1 MEKTDYPLL
10 FQESDSTA
18 IKAQKNYFRL
28 VMLKILFLITV
39 AVITSINWPGDFF
52 LRTPIAVILAITMIL
67 SIGLTAI
74 MSTRNTDKTWLFS
87 RKMAEEVK
95 TETWKFMMHTD
106 EYNASLV
113 DSGAEQVFLD
123 RLNEI
128 LHRNSI
134 VCSQLASQSSDSS
147 QITEFMRTT
156 RQENLKNRIAI
167 YLKDRLHNQRCWYTE
182 KAKWNKSQEFKW
194 FTVTWI
200 LELIAVSIAVINIV
214 MSDMIISSVSLV
226 LAAGG
231 GILSWINAR
240 SYSEPAESYGII
252 SHELSLIEERTRS
265 LTSEKDLTDLVVD
278 VENLIMQEHSIWLSR
293 LI

>member
-1 MEKTDYPLL
+1 MENTDYPML
-10 FQESDSTA
+10 FQESDATA
-18 IKAQKNYFRL
+18 VKAQKNYFRL
-28 VMLKILFLITV
+28 VTLKVLLLIAV
-39 AVITSINWPGDFF
+39 AVVTSINWPEDFF
-52 LRTPIAVILAITMIL
+52 LRTHVALFLAIALIL

-74 MSTRNTDKTWLFS
+74 MSTRNTDKTWLVS

-95 TETWKFMMHTD
+95 TETWKFMMQAD
-106 EYNASLV
+106 ESNGLLS
-113 DSGAEQVFLD
+113 DSAAEKVFLD

-134 VCSQLASQSSDSS
+134 VCSQMAFQSGASS

-156 RQENLKNRIAI
+156 RKQPLNSRIGI
-167 YLKDRLHNQRCWYTE
+167 YLKDRLHDQRCWYTN
-182 KAKWNKSQEFKW
+182 KAKWNKTQEFRW
-194 FTVTWI
+194 FALTWI
-200 LELIAVSIAVINIV
+200 LELIAVSIAVVNVV
-214 MSDMIISSVSLV
+214 MVNMIISPVSLV

-252 SHELSLIEERTRS
+252 AHELSLIEERTRS
-265 LTSEKDLTDLVVD
+265 LTTEKDLVDLVVD
-278 VENLIMQEHSIWLSR
+278 VEKLILQENSIWLSR

>member
-1 MEKTDYPLL
+1 MEQKDYPQL
-10 FQESDSTA
+10 FQESDATA
-18 IKAQKNYFRL
+18 VKAQKNYFRL
-28 VMLKILFLITV
+28 VLLKILFLITV
-39 AVITSINWPGDFF
+39 AIITSINWPSDFF

-87 RKMAEEVK
+87 RKMAEEIK
-95 TETWKFMMHTD
+95 TQTWKFMMRAD
-106 EYNASLV
+106 EYNDLLSEADV
-113 DSGAEQVFLD
+113 ERVFLD

-134 VCSQLASQSSDSS
+134 VCSQLAFQSTDSS

-156 RQENLKNRIAI
+156 RQEPLKSRIEI
-167 YLKDRLHNQRCWYTE
+167 YLKDRLHNQRCWYSE
-182 KAKWNKSQEFKW
+182 KAKWNKSQEFRW

-200 LELIAVSIAVINIV
+200 LELIAVSIAVVNIV
-214 MSDMIISSVSLV
+214 MPDMIISPVSLV

-240 SYSEPAESYGII
+240 SYREPAESYGII
-252 SHELSLIEERTRS
+252 SYELSLIEERTRS
-265 LTSEKDLTDLVVD
+265 VTAEKDLTDLVVD